1 MSYYKTTRQEYL
13 KVKKGGQEALDE
25 LISEVVASTLKD
37 YVNTGVG
44 AEEIK
49 ATAYEKGFLEA
60 IEQKKKEIVELE
72 ERHKKEM
79 DKAVKEASSAAFE
92 EGRKSQKEYLTKKE
106 KERIQNEIKKE
117 RIKKEKKGLSSD
129 LLTCYINQM
138 YTDLENINDAI
149 KTTKALTVAICVAVL
164 KDNFW
169 KKGYDKRIPVFLEE
183 VIQLENS
190 LNVSKVDDIC
200 RFARKY
206 VEQICE

>member
-13 KVKKGGQEALDE
+13 RVKKGGQEALDDIINNAVME
-25 LISEVVASTLKD
+25 ALKD
-37 YVNTGVG
+37 YGTGTNE
-44 AEEIK
+44 EEIK
-49 ATAYEKGFLEA
+49 ESYDKGYQEASKELEK
-60 IEQKKKEIVELE
+60 KYVKEIA
-72 ERHKKEM
+72 
-79 DKAVKEASSAAFE
+79 KAIREARNDAFE

-117 RIKKEKKGLSSD
+117 RIQKEKKGLSSD

-206 VEQICE
+206 VLQICEE